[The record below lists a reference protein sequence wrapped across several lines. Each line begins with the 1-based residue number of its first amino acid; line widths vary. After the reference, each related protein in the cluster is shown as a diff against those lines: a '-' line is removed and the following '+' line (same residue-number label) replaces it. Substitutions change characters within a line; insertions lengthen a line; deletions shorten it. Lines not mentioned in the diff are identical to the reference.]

1 MNTNTCLLLPNFFP
15 LLFLFSLLLPVFG
28 GMCADDCHN
37 GGNWRSHCSDYNCMV
52 HDIRGGGS
60 AAQGAPPS
68 SSEESSS
75 SSAFF
80 FCFLLLFIFFFSSV
94 FCVLR
99 GMLPPAFVK
108 PVCRIG
114 FPPQSLLGLSYLASG
129 SPLSVLSSF
138 RESVPPLATVRCVR
152 REDYGGYWREQLYVA
167 V

>member
-1 MNTNTCLLLPNFFP
+1 
-15 LLFLFSLLLPVFG
+15 
-28 GMCADDCHN
+28 
-37 GGNWRSHCSDYNCMV
+37 
-52 HDIRGGGS
+52 
-60 AAQGAPPS
+60 
-68 SSEESSS
+68 
-75 SSAFF
+75 
-80 FCFLLLFIFFFSSV
+80 
-94 FCVLR
+94 
-99 GMLPPAFVK
+99 MLPPAFVK